1 MAAALAAARAGIN
14 TDTTQTATALFALLA
29 TTSSPK
35 QHARHMTTVQLRTLL
50 YEHGVEAPEISD
62 REALEAL
69 VTKLVTSLA
78 ALNTGAAAATQADL
92 LPQMIHR
99 DTLML
104 HDQGIPSSC
113 SAFYSSRAGS
123 AHSECSE
130 CVPNYSSP
138 AGSAHSP
145 NGSLLTPKLSLEKK
159 KLVAHQLKKH
169 ARVVYSQEISMTQT
183 RMCGLVFLWLSVASF
198 YTTRWAL
205 EPLNKP
211 PPPPAMPPLPPAPP
225 SSPLPPAVPPSPSP
239 PPPSLPPPPP
249 PSPLPPTPAPP
260 PPPPPLLPPL
270 LPPPSPSPSLPPPSP
285 LPPPPS
291 PSPSLPP
298 PSPSPTV
305 PPSPPPSPPPAPPP
319 SPPHPAVPPA
329 PLQPGGEY
337 RPVVRAKFVI
347 EGAGDSFDE
356 LAFRKALAKQLGA
369 VPADVSR
376 LEIMSSRISEGELAQ
391 LRRDALAR
399 ERTSLL
405 DELAA
410 RDRDYDAS
418 QAYRDLAI
426 QSHSTSVPAVRR
438 ELDHSRRELDTAVI
452 VVSARVSMPTLA
464 AADAVSHSLS
474 ISTTST
480 LSQTLRVA
488 IVSVDASAEEMA
500 FSAPSPPPP
509 VPSPPLPPSPPPPS
523 RPPPSPPPPP
533 PPSHPP
539 PSPKPNKPPPPPPP
553 TPPPPPP
560 MQPPTIP
567 PLLPPPSAPPPPAPP
582 SILSRI
588 EYYLQDEFFQ
598 RVLLLAPLLF
608 ATLISFFFF
617 LDAPRATR
625 AVVGIVTCQ
634 CCEEKRPYTPM
645 YDLNYDE
652 EASRA
657 SRQSGNTGSPS
668 GFSLPASVG
677 RSRKRPTPGE
687 PSTVCLIQ

>member
-1 MAAALAAARAGIN
+1 M
-14 TDTTQTATALFALLA
+14 
-29 TTSSPK
+29 
-35 QHARHMTTVQLRTLL
+35 V
-50 YEHGVEAPEISD
+50 
-62 REALEAL
+62 
-69 VTKLVTSLA
+69 VT
-78 ALNTGAAAATQADL
+78 
-92 LPQMIHR
+92 
-99 DTLML
+99 
-104 HDQGIPSSC
+104 
-113 SAFYSSRAGS
+113 
-123 AHSECSE
+123 
-130 CVPNYSSP
+130 
-138 AGSAHSP
+138 
-145 NGSLLTPKLSLEKK
+145 
-159 KLVAHQLKKH
+159 
-169 ARVVYSQEISMTQT
+169 
-183 RMCGLVFLWLSVASF
+183 
-198 YTTRWAL
+198 
-205 EPLNKP
+205 
-211 PPPPAMPPLPPAPP
+211 
-225 SSPLPPAVPPSPSP
+225 
-239 PPPSLPPPPP
+239 
-249 PSPLPPTPAPP
+249 
-260 PPPPPLLPPL
+260 
-270 LPPPSPSPSLPPPSP
+270 
-285 LPPPPS
+285 
-291 PSPSLPP
+291 
-298 PSPSPTV
+298 
-305 PPSPPPSPPPAPPP
+305 
-319 SPPHPAVPPA
+319 
-329 PLQPGGEY
+329 
-337 RPVVRAKFVI
+337 KFVI

-376 LEIMSSRISEGELAQ
+376 LEISSSRISEGELAQ

-405 DELAA
+405 DDLAA
-410 RDRDYDAS
+410 REREYDAS

-426 QSHSTSVPAVRR
+426 QSRSTSVPAVRRELDLDRDLDRSAVRR

-452 VVSARVSMPTLA
+452 VVSARVIMPTIA
-464 AADAVSHSLS
+464 AADAASHSLS

-488 IVSVDASAEEMA
+488 VVSVDASAEKMA

-539 PSPKPNKPPPPPPP
+539 PSPKPSEPPPLPPPM
-553 TPPPPPP
+553 PPPPPP

-582 SILSRI
+582 SILSQI
-588 EYYLQDEFFQ
+588 ESYLQDELFQ

-657 SRQSGNTGSPS
+657 SRQSGSTGSPS
-668 GFSLPASVG
+668 SFSLPASVG

-687 PSTVCLIQ
+687 PSTVCLVQ